1 MFKPVPVAEK
11 RTVAGLLETI
21 GLVHK
26 ADVSAGLLSHGEK
39 QWLEIGMLVAQS
51 PDLLLVDE
59 PVAGLTDEET
69 ALTGDLLVS
78 LAANLRKLGNWASVC
93 LIAQLV
99 LGLAT
104 FRLHLQ
110 VEPLTVAHQAVG
122 AALLGT
128 LVAFSVFAWR
138 DRVLSVN

>member
-1 MFKPVPVAEK
+1 MNSHIAGIVPA
-11 RTVAGLLETI
+11 TAATL
-21 GLVHK
+21 
-26 ADVSAGLLSHGEK
+26 AVSVMAWR
-39 QWLEIGMLVAQS
+39 Q
-51 PDLLLVDE
+51 P
-59 PVAGLTDEET
+59 
-69 ALTGDLLVS
+69 ALHS
-78 LAANLRKLGNWASVC
+78 NLRKLGNLASLC

-128 LVAFSVFAWR
+128 LLAFSVLSWR
-138 DRVLSVN
+138 DRVLSA